1 MNFTMNN
8 KFISGIILAGGK
20 SSRLGRNKALEKL
33 GGATL
38 ISRVINNISK
48 IANEIVI
55 VINHED
61 VKQQLPIPKN
71 AKIAVDLYSNKGSLS
86 GIHSG
91 LNSMSGKY
99 GIVVARDMPYINYKI
114 FEYLITKTNGHDI
127 VIPNIND
134 RLQPTHAIYS
144 KSCVKEIEKQLIN
157 NDLKITNFFSNMKVK
172 EIFEKDLISFK
183 DYDLSFFNINTEE
196 DLNIAKSTIGR
207 YNDPR

>member
-1 MNFTMNN
+1 MNFIMNN

-71 AKIAVDLYSNKGSLS
+71 AKIAVDLYSN
-86 GIHSG
+86 
-91 LNSMSGKY
+91 
-99 GIVVARDMPYINYKI
+99 
-114 FEYLITKTNGHDI
+114 
-127 VIPNIND
+127 
-134 RLQPTHAIYS
+134 
-144 KSCVKEIEKQLIN
+144 
-157 NDLKITNFFSNMKVK
+157 
-172 EIFEKDLISFK
+172 
-183 DYDLSFFNINTEE
+183 
-196 DLNIAKSTIGR
+196 
-207 YNDPR
+207 